1 MTAKNA
7 SFSEAKIGMKRFL
20 VLYRKEIL
28 VFYQKIKYKKKKKLR
43 KKNAVGISFFCE
55 LCFTL
60 CRLYDDFLFSFY

>member
-43 KKNAVGISFFCE
+43 KKNAVGISFF
-55 LCFTL
+55 L
-60 CRLYDDFLFSFY
+60 